1 MTFTLSFY
9 GLLLILSL
17 FLFVGQ
23 TLTLK
28 IIVLAVARNQ
38 LFYHTIVYSV
48 DSVYQKFIMA
58 IIL

>member
-17 FLFVGQ
+17 FLFVGK
-23 TLTLK
+23 TFTLK
-28 IIVLAVARNQ
+28 IIVLAVARKR
-38 LFYHTIVYSV
+38 LFYHMIVYSV